1 MKQNY
6 QICFPTIPNHF
17 TDVKLKQII
26 EKMDIG
32 KIEKVVITRHKKKGI
47 LSGFVKFI
55 DWDNHENDNKI
66 KTKLIQDK
74 HVYII
79 YNFPEY
85 LKCSLFK

>member
-1 MKQNY
+1 M
-6 QICFPTIPNHF
+6 FPNHSKSF
-17 TDVKLKQII
+17 YRC
-26 EKMDIG
+26 
-32 KIEKVVITRHKKKGI
+32 KIETNHRENGYRKNRKSRHYKTQKKGI